1 MIHKEGYSFREL
13 RGDDGMGWVGR
24 DGVDVAATGA
34 RELSRQENLAIAA
47 AVCNG
52 LNSEAEANW
61 ALDQAWHEINSLGGT
76 FLEQDL
82 VAKGYCEAIS
92 ACLAAIEK
100 LGGMDPLQRNLDPR
114 TPEFGVAP

>member
-1 MIHKEGYSFREL
+1 MDKATEL
-13 RGDDGMGWVGR
+13 PIQDCDLTVSVGR